1 MAINLTPWAITSD
14 VTPEF
19 ATRAT
24 SCGDTWAL
32 SWLPGRV
39 LTTEQAISG
48 MVLDEILSDPAPSDP
63 EVVLEIAEIRAMDLG
78 LTLSEVVVR
87 LSMRIAQRDEHRRDR
102 AHRYAPSHPPRRDI
116 GAPAQC

>member
-1 MAINLTPWAITSD
+1 MAIRLTSWSITSD

-19 ATRAT
+19 ATCT
-24 SCGDTWAL
+24 TPSGDFWTL

-48 MVLDEILSDPAPSDP
+48 MVLDEILSDPAPADP
-63 EVVLEIAEIRAMDLG
+63 DMILEMAEIRAMDLG
-78 LTLSEVVVR
+78 LPLSEVVVR
-87 LSMRIAQRDEHRRDR
+87 LSMRIAQRDEHREHRT
-102 AHRYAPSHPPRRDI
+102 HRYAPSHPPRRDI